1 MTSDTNPARLA
12 LALSLIAAMPAAA
25 QTAPRLVPPPQ
36 ADISRQRVQ
45 PLPLPERSYDLKL
58 LTPER
63 AAVPRAIDEVEFS
76 VRRIRVTGATVF
88 SDADLARLFASLE
101 GRKIVLDDLRRATE
115 KLEAL
120 YRARGYFLTRVLVP
134 PQEVRDETLDVQ
146 VLEGFIADLFVE
158 APDATMAGLGKG
170 MLGPVTRARP
180 VRLVDLES
188 PMLLLNDMPGIR
200 ATSVLKPGVAPASS
214 DLVLKMER
222 RPTQSFV
229 NLSNLSSDAIGPLT
243 LVMGTTISQPLG
255 LAGATDLTLNAA
267 GERMDELRV
276 FTIRHAI
283 PVGRRG
289 IVATVGLVVAQARP
303 GGDVSALDLRSHS
316 GSGSVRL
323 RMPLLRTRAD
333 ALFAEAG
340 FSVNR
345 SFVSALGE
353 AVTADRSSVADVAL
367 AWRQVG
373 WLGGDMNL
381 RLGLSQGLLAFG
393 ANDRDAQLPS
403 VAGFAPKFQKLTLLW
418 QRNQPLFGPLSV
430 GFVVQ
435 GQYSGQRLMSGEQM
449 MFGGS
454 LIGRGYDPSSIIGDK
469 GIGGLAELR
478 LGLPRLSVKGRFDN
492 LQLYGFGDAAVTV
505 VNPLDGDSAATS
517 RLSTL
522 GIGVRALAFRR
533 IVLDA
538 HVASA
543 RRTVS
548 ETTGRGERINFTAT
562 LLF

>member
-1 MTSDTNPARLA
+1 MTSDRNPARVA
-12 LALSLIAAMPAAA
+12 LVLSLVAGAPAAA
-25 QTAPRLVPPPQ
+25 QTVPRVVLPPQ
-36 ADISRQRVQ
+36 ADISRQRVA
-45 PLPLPERSYDLKL
+45 PLPLPERTYDLNL

-63 AAVPRAIDEVEFS
+63 SAVPRAVDELEFS

-88 SDADLARLFASLE
+88 SDAELARIFAPLE
-101 GRKIVLDDLRRATE
+101 GRRIALDDLRRATE
-115 KLEAL
+115 QLEAL
-120 YRARGYFLTRVLVP
+120 YRARGHFLTRVLVP
-134 PQEVRDETLDVQ
+134 PQAVRDETLDVQ
-146 VLEGFIADLFVE
+146 VLEGFIAELFVE
-158 APDATMAGLGKG
+158 APNARMAALGRR
-170 MLGPVTRARP
+170 MVGPVTRARP

-214 DLVLKMER
+214 DLVLKIER
-222 RPTQSFV
+222 RPPQSFV
-229 NLSNLSSDAIGPLT
+229 NFSNLASDAIGPMT
-243 LVMGTTISQPLG
+243 LAMGTTISQPLG
-255 LAGATDLTLNAA
+255 LAGATDLTLQAA
-267 GERMDELRV
+267 GERLHELQV
-276 FTIRHAI
+276 LTIRHAI
-283 PVGRRG
+283 PIGGRG
-289 IVATVGLVVAQARP
+289 IVAAVGLVVAQARP
-303 GGDVSALDLRSHS
+303 GGDVSALGLLSHS

-323 RMPLLRTRAD
+323 RLPLIRNRAD

-340 FSVNR
+340 LAVNR

-353 AVTADRSSVADVAL
+353 AVTQDRSSVADVAL

-381 RLGLSQGLLAFG
+381 RLGFSQGVLAFG
-393 ANDRDAQLPS
+393 ANDRDVRLPS
-403 VAGFAPKFQKLTLLW
+403 VLGFAPNFRKLTLLW
-418 QRNQPLFGPLSV
+418 QRNQPLFGPLSA

-435 GQYSGQRLMSGEQM
+435 GQYSGQRLLSGEQM

-478 LGLPRLSVKGRFDN
+478 LNLRRLSVKGRVEN
-492 LQLYGFGDAAVTV
+492 LQLYGFGDAALTV
-505 VNPLDGDSAATS
+505 VNPLAGGTAATS

-522 GIGVRALAFRR
+522 GIGLRALAFRR
-533 IVLDA
+533 IALDA
-538 HVASA
+538 HIASA

-548 ETTGRGERINFTAT
+548 ETTGRGERINLTAT

>member
-1 MTSDTNPARLA
+1 MTSERNPARLA
-12 LALSLIAAMPAAA
+12 LVLSLMAGVPAAA
-25 QTAPRLVPPPQ
+25 QTVPRVVPPPQ
-36 ADISRQRVQ
+36 ADISRQRVA
-45 PLPLPERSYDLKL
+45 PLPLPERTYDLNL

-63 AAVPRAIDEVEFS
+63 AAVPRAVDEVEFS

-88 SDADLARLFASLE
+88 TDAELARIFAPLE
-101 GRKIVLDDLRRATE
+101 GRKIVLDDLRKAAE

-120 YRARGYFLTRVLVP
+120 YRARGHFLTRVLVP

-158 APDATMAGLGKG
+158 APNANMAALGKG
-170 MLGPVTRARP
+170 LVGPVTRARP

-222 RPTQSFV
+222 RPTQSFMA
-229 NLSNLSSDAIGPLT
+229 LSNLASDAIGPLT

-267 GERMDELRV
+267 GERMDELQV
-276 FTIRHAI
+276 ITVRHAI

-289 IVATVGLVVAQARP
+289 VVATVGLVVASARP
-303 GGDVSALDLRSHS
+303 GGDVAALDLRSHS
-316 GSGSVRL
+316 GSGSVRV
-323 RMPLLRTRAD
+323 RVPLLRTRTD

-340 FSVNR
+340 FAVNR

-353 AVTADRSSVADVAL
+353 PVTQDRSSVADVAL

-373 WLGGDMNL
+373 WLGGDMNV
-381 RLGLSQGLLAFG
+381 RLGASQGLLAFG
-393 ANDRDAQLPS
+393 ANDRDVRLPS
-403 VAGFAPKFQKLTLLW
+403 VIGFAPKFQKFTLLW
-418 QRNQPLFGPLSV
+418 QRNQPLLGPLSA

-435 GQYSGQRLMSGEQM
+435 GQYSRQRLLSGEQM

-478 LGLPRLSVKGRFDN
+478 FSLPRLSVKGRLDN

-505 VNPLDGDSAATS
+505 VNPLPGDTRTTS
-517 RLSTL
+517 RLATL
-522 GIGVRALAFRR
+522 GVGLRGLAFGR
-533 IVLDA
+533 VALDA

-548 ETTGRGERINFTAT
+548 ETTGRGERVNFSAT